1 MYAKMKELGPM
12 GGVHPVHPLDP
23 PMIMLDQH
31 NLQQILGPLMK
42 EFKLLRETIDKNYIK
57 LDEVQ
62 KEISS
67 HQKEVSQDLQNLGI
81 IISTQRREEAEEIGE
96 KLEYT
101 NKKWMQ

>member
-1 MYAKMKELGPM
+1 M
-12 GGVHPVHPLDP
+12 GGMHPAHPPDP

-42 EFKLLRETIDKNYIK
+42 EFKLLREIIDKNYIK

-67 HQKEVSQDLQNLGI
+67 HQKKVSQDLQNLGN
-81 IISTQRREEAEEIGE
+81 IISTQRREGTEEIGE